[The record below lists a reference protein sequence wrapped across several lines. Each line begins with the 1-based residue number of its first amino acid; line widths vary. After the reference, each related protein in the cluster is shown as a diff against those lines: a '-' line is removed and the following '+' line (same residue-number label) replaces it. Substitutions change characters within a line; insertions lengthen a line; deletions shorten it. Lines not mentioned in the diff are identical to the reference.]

1 MGASDIETNLRRLVC
16 REAIRSSS
24 TAAMCERC
32 KEIDRKIERYRALA
46 KQILDSITNEETEKL
61 VQDLIAER
69 AALHSDRQN

>member
-1 MGASDIETNLRRLVC
+1 
-16 REAIRSSS
+16 
-24 TAAMCERC
+24 MCERC

-69 AALHSDRQN
+69 AALHSERQN